1 MSSPVDDKVVR
12 GVEALAMA
20 HLNSCHIYICS
31 LHQDKEGLLRE
42 SHDPKKE
49 EKIGFSPN
57 DNLNHYQKTMEE
69 NIR

>member
-49 EKIGFSPN
+49 EKIGLHFSQP
-57 DNLNHYQKTMEE
+57 
-69 NIR
+69 